1 MQRFQKLLFLSLI
14 WALSTRGP
22 LSAQIPLKPEDTV
35 VCYGNS
41 LVERLLEHGEL
52 QAWIHLADTNRP
64 LHFRSF
70 AWTGDEVGHRLRA
83 EGYADHM
90 KSLLALWPA
99 QVVVIGYGMNESFA
113 GSKGLSEFRSQ
124 WEVLLGQLER
134 LHPGARIVVLSPT
147 AVETGHPGPDAAVR
161 NADIAAY
168 SEVLRETAAARKA
181 SSSASSAS
189 VS

>member
-22 LSAQIPLKPEDTV
+22 LSAQIPIKPEDTV

-70 AWTGDEVGHRLRA
+70 AWTGDEAGHRLRA

-90 KSLLALWPA
+90 KSLLALWPVPA
-99 QVVVIGYGMNESFA
+99 A
-113 GSKGLSEFRSQ
+113 G
-124 WEVLLGQLER
+124 
-134 LHPGARIVVLSPT
+134 
-147 AVETGHPGPDAAVR
+147 AAVMW
-161 NADIAAY
+161 
-168 SEVLRETAAARKA
+168 
-181 SSSASSAS
+181 S
-189 VS
+189 VSVTVGASPATTPLP